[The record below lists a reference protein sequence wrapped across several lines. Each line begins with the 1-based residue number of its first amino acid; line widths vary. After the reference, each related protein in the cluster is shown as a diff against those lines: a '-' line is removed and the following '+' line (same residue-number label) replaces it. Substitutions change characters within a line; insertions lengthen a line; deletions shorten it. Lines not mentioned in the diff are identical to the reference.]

1 MKKTLEIQTGKS
13 KLRRLIA
20 LTTII
25 LFFSCSSKKEINQV
39 AEISCGQCQFDLDS
53 EEGCSLAVKILD
65 KAYFVDGF
73 KIDDFGDAHD
83 KESGFCEVIR
93 KGSIDGEIKNGRFI
107 ASSIK
112 LID

>member
-1 MKKTLEIQTGKS
+1 MKKILILSLLILASCKS
-13 KLRRLIA
+13 EVKV
-20 LTTII
+20 
-25 LFFSCSSKKEINQV
+25 KVVK

-73 KIDDFGDAHD
+73 KIDDFGDAHN

-107 ASSIK
+107 ANSIK

>member
-1 MKKTLEIQTGKS
+1 MKKI
-13 KLRRLIA
+13 LI
-20 LTTII
+20 LSLLI
-25 LFFSCSSKKEINQV
+25 LASCKPEVKV
-39 AEISCGQCQFDLDS
+39 KVVKAEISCGQCQFDLDS

-73 KIDDFGDAHD
+73 KIDDFGDAHN

-107 ASSIK
+107 ANSIK